1 MHPTTGTAPWIPQMY
16 PDMCFQSVAL
26 VDSGE
31 KSSSTSASP
40 PEKHANKNNRWTNV
54 LIHLLRHLAVE
65 MQIRQTLSTDSNAT
79 ILWCG
84 QFFFLL
90 WGTHYGPFPN
100 THHLPGV
107 LHPMVSMC
115 VDRWSPVVLIGS
127 YRHPA
132 YRPQFPP
139 CHPNNPLP
147 IKATFWCVGPLWWA
161 FVWSPSI
168 RDVCLFPFTQYFP
181 TQKFTPPYKIH
192 KLDAT
197 NFFAW

>member
-40 PEKHANKNNRWTNV
+40 PEKQTNKNNRWTNV
-54 LIHLLRHLAVE
+54 LIHLLHHLAVE

-84 QFFFLL
+84 QFFLSSEGRIL
-90 WGTHYGPFPN
+90 
-100 THHLPGV
+100 V
-107 LHPMVSMC
+107 LSPTRTTYQESFI
-115 VDRWSPVVLIGS
+115 RWSLCVWIGDHRLFWSGLIVIQLTVHNS
-127 YRHPA
+127 HLAILIIHHPLKQ
-132 YRPQFPP
+132 PFD
-139 CHPNNPLP
+139 
-147 IKATFWCVGPLWWA
+147 
-161 FVWSPSI
+161 VWIPYDAHLCGLLSL
-168 RDVCLFPFTQYFP
+168 RDACLFPFTQYLP
-181 TQKFTPPYKIH
+181 TQNSIPPYKTH
-192 KLDAT
+192 KLDTT